1 MDEFFFSLAIDA
13 KKTLCIGPIT
23 RREAA
28 SLGDLDLGSGAGLY
42 LYFADSEARD
52 SDITVIGK
60 IGNSDSASLMA
71 NMIRSGKLDFHSV

>member
-28 SLGDLDLGSGAGLY
+28 NIGDVDLGSSSGLY

-52 SDITVIGK
+52 RDITIIGK
-60 IGNSDSASLMA
+60 IGDLDSAALLA
-71 NMIRSGKLDFHSV
+71 NMVRSGKLDFHSA